1 MNLINSREIKKI
13 MRLPKDIQIVD
24 DIILKH
30 IVHDIMTGTLLLES
44 DDETLDMMLTQI
56 WELRHELGRMGVI
69 IGVA

>member
-1 MNLINSREIKKI
+1 MQT
-13 MRLPKDIQIVD
+13 PKDPFRASTIID
-24 DIILKH
+24 DILLKH
-30 IVHDIMTGTLLLES
+30 IVHDIITGTLLLES

>member
-1 MNLINSREIKKI
+1 MQ
-13 MRLPKDIQIVD
+13 LPKDIQIVD

>member
-1 MNLINSREIKKI
+1 MQ
-13 MRLPKDIQIVD
+13 LPKDIHIVD

-30 IVHDIMTGTLLLES
+30 IVLES

>member
-1 MNLINSREIKKI
+1 MQ
-13 MRLPKDIQIVD
+13 LPKDIQIVD

-44 DDETLDMMLTQI
+44 DYETLDMMLTQI

>member
-1 MNLINSREIKKI
+1 

>member
-1 MNLINSREIKKI
+1 MQ
-13 MRLPKDIQIVD
+13 LPKDIHIVD

>member
-1 MNLINSREIKKI
+1 MQ
-13 MRLPKDIQIVD
+13 LPKDLQIVD

>member
-24 DIILKH
+24 DMILKH

-56 WELRHELGRMGVI
+56 WELKHELGRMGVI
-69 IGVA
+69 IGEA

>member
-1 MNLINSREIKKI
+1 MQ
-13 MRLPKDIQIVD
+13 LPKDIQIVD

-30 IVHDIMTGTLLLES
+30 IVHDIMTGALLLES

>member
-13 MRLPKDIQIVD
+13 MRLPKDIQLVD

-30 IVHDIMTGTLLLES
+30 IVHDIMSGVLLLES
-44 DDETLDMMLTQI
+44 DDDTLDMMLTQI

-69 IGVA
+69 IGEA

>member
-1 MNLINSREIKKI
+1 MQ
-13 MRLPKDIQIVD
+13 LPKDIQIVD

-30 IVHDIMTGTLLLES
+30 IVHDIMTGVLLLES

>member
-1 MNLINSREIKKI
+1 MQ
-13 MRLPKDIQIVD
+13 LPKDIHIVD

-30 IVHDIMTGTLLLES
+30 IVHDIMTGALLLES